1 MIWYICYSLPSNKE
15 VEYTVSGPG
24 KIELAI
30 FTTSDIKVAA
40 LLMTY
45 LVQHLR
51 CMDIYSVDVYW
62 LSGNFCETLKTA
74 CLSLIYKLRLQLMII
89 FIVCGYV
96 DNFLIEMINRL
107 VYKMSKNG
115 ERSPSVSPN
124 ARDDVLSSFVS
135 STTQIYSV
143 TCHGAVKKLEHIHF
157 YKAEIQE
164 FWPLYKKNCWN
175 WFIVYLN
182 SRWSSII
189 FLVLLVS
196 GLESASWLFMHQ
208 DLHFIMH

>member
-1 MIWYICYSLPSNKE
+1 
-15 VEYTVSGPG
+15 
-24 KIELAI
+24 
-30 FTTSDIKVAA
+30 
-40 LLMTY
+40 
-45 LVQHLR
+45 
-51 CMDIYSVDVYW
+51 
-62 LSGNFCETLKTA
+62 
-74 CLSLIYKLRLQLMII
+74 MII

-96 DNFLIEMINRL
+96 DDFLIEIINRL

-164 FWPLYKKNCWN
+164 FWPLYKKNC
-175 WFIVYLN
+175 
-182 SRWSSII
+182 
-189 FLVLLVS
+189 
-196 GLESASWLFMHQ
+196 
-208 DLHFIMH
+208 